1 LTFGKNIQNIML
13 PPKKHIKIWKKVYSE
28 SEAINRLPIVN
39 FESWFNQYAS
49 NPFAIWYVQTLR
61 KWNVSTDIK
70 DQLLWMKNRQ
80 DYQKQTYIAWV
91 NGTVEACGIYKYK
104 DNVRDW
110 YKKGEEGVMSC
121 LYRWHYHAHNGTWYA
136 RKAMSAREYYLN
148 YFKTNSFY

>member
-1 LTFGKNIQNIML
+1 
-13 PPKKHIKIWKKVYSE
+13 VYNE
-28 SEAINRLPIVN
+28 SEAINRLAIVN
-39 FESWFNQYAS
+39 FESGFNPKAS

-70 DQLLWMKNRQ
+70 TQLEWMKNRQ
-80 DYQKQTYIAWV
+80 DYQKQTHIAWV

-148 YFKTNSFY
+148 YFKNNKFY